1 MNKFLIIFLLAFATC
16 KFDVD
21 KIMLIE
27 YQKFI
32 KKYNKNYKSMDEY
45 LAKFEVF
52 KKNVLES
59 FSRSNP
65 TFKTGVTKFS
75 DMTQEEFAKNYLG
88 LNYADLNKESFE
100 PVTITKFGAAPPSF
114 DWRNEGRVSEVK
126 EQGNCKSC
134 YAFTTIGNLEGLYY
148 AKTKVMTP
156 LSEQMIVDCDNVDR
170 GCHGGLMIDTIE
182 WIKSNGGIMAE
193 KDYPYK
199 GKKGLSCKKKPEKY
213 VDLKVTGYKRLGS
226 TDQIFDCVDENQVK
240 EFLYENGPLIAAVNG
255 DYLKSYTGGIVD
267 VPMEICHYSGINHG
281 VLIVGYGT
289 EGSTNMDYW
298 TVKNSL
304 GKDWGESGYFRIRRG
319 AGTCGI
325 NCYIM
330 TATIE

>member
-32 KKYNKNYKSMDEY
+32 KKYSKNYKSMDEY

-52 KKNVLES
+52 KKNVFES

-88 LNYADLNKESFE
+88 LNYADLNKENFE

-126 EQGNCKSC
+126 EQGNCKAC

-156 LSEQMIVDCDNVDR
+156 LSEQMIVDCDNVDG
-170 GCHGGLMIDTIE
+170 GCRGGLMKDTIE

-226 TDQIFDCVDENQVK
+226 TDRIFDCVDENQIK
-240 EFLYENGPLIAAVNG
+240 EFLYENGPLIAAVNS
-255 DYLKSYTGGIVD
+255 DHLKSYTGGIVD

>member
-1 MNKFLIIFLLAFATC
+1 MKKFLIIFLLAFATC

-52 KKNVLES
+52 KKNVFES

-88 LNYADLNKESFE
+88 LNYADLNKENFE

-126 EQGNCKSC
+126 EQGNCKAC

-156 LSEQMIVDCDNVDR
+156 LSEQMIVDCDNVDG
-170 GCHGGLMIDTIE
+170 GCRGGLMKDTIE

-226 TDQIFDCVDENQVK
+226 TDRIFDCVDENQIK
-240 EFLYENGPLIAAVNG
+240 EFLYENGPLIAAVNS
-255 DYLKSYTGGIVD
+255 DHLKSYTGGIVD

>member
-52 KKNVLES
+52 KKNVFES

-88 LNYADLNKESFE
+88 LNYADLNKENFE
-100 PVTITKFGAAPPSF
+100 AVTITKFGAAPPSF

-126 EQGNCKSC
+126 DQGTCKSC

-156 LSEQMIVDCDNVDR
+156 LSEQMIVDCDNVDG
-170 GCHGGLMIDTIE
+170 GCRGGLMKDTIE

-226 TDQIFDCVDENQVK
+226 TDRIFDCVDENQIK
-240 EFLYENGPLIAAVNG
+240 EFLYENGPLIAAVNS
-255 DYLKSYTGGIVD
+255 DHLKSYTGGIVD

>member
-32 KKYNKNYKSMDEY
+32 KKYSKNYKSMDEY

-52 KKNVLES
+52 KKNVFES

-75 DMTQEEFAKNYLG
+75 DMTQEEFANNYLG
-88 LNYADLNKESFE
+88 LNYADLNKENFE
-100 PVTITKFGAAPPSF
+100 AVTITKFGAAPPSF

-126 EQGNCKSC
+126 EQGNCKAC

-156 LSEQMIVDCDNVDR
+156 LSEQMIVDCDNVDG
-170 GCHGGLMIDTIE
+170 GCRGGLMKDTIE

-226 TDQIFDCVDENQVK
+226 TDRIFDCVDENQIK

-255 DYLKSYTGGIVD
+255 MFLQDYIKGILD
-267 VPMEICHYSGINHG
+267 YPSDICSSAYINHG

>member
-1 MNKFLIIFLLAFATC
+1 MNKFLIILLLAFATC
-16 KFDVD
+16 KFDVE
-21 KIMLIE
+21 KIMFIE
-27 YQKFI
+27 FQKFI

-52 KKNVLES
+52 KKNVFES

-75 DMTQEEFAKNYLG
+75 DMTQEEFAKNYLS
-88 LNYADLNKESFE
+88 LNYVDLNKESFE

-126 EQGNCKSC
+126 DQGTCKSC

-156 LSEQMIVDCDNVDR
+156 LSEQMIVDCDNVDG
-170 GCHGGLMIDTIE
+170 GCRGGLMIDTIE
-182 WIKSNGGIMAE
+182 WIKNNGGIMAE

-226 TDQIFDCVDENQVK
+226 TDRIFDCVDENQIK
-240 EFLYENGPLIAAVNG
+240 EFLYENGPLIAAVNS
-255 DYLKSYTGGIVD
+255 DHLKSYTGGIVD

>member
-1 MNKFLIIFLLAFATC
+1 
-16 KFDVD
+16 
-21 KIMLIE
+21 
-27 YQKFI
+27 
-32 KKYNKNYKSMDEY
+32 
-45 LAKFEVF
+45 
-52 KKNVLES
+52 
-59 FSRSNP
+59 
-65 TFKTGVTKFS
+65 
-75 DMTQEEFAKNYLG
+75 MTQEEFAKNYLS
-88 LNYADLNKESFE
+88 LNYADLNNENFE

-126 EQGNCKSC
+126 DQGTCKSC

-226 TDQIFDCVDENQVK
+226 TDRIFDCVDENQIK

-255 DYLKSYTGGIVD
+255 RFLQDYIKGILDYPSD
-267 VPMEICHYSGINHG
+267 VCSSAYIDHA

>member
-75 DMTQEEFAKNYLG
+75 DMTQEEFAKNYLS

>member
-1 MNKFLIIFLLAFATC
+1 
-16 KFDVD
+16 
-21 KIMLIE
+21 
-27 YQKFI
+27 
-32 KKYNKNYKSMDEY
+32 
-45 LAKFEVF
+45 
-52 KKNVLES
+52 
-59 FSRSNP
+59 
-65 TFKTGVTKFS
+65 
-75 DMTQEEFAKNYLG
+75 MTQEEFAKNYLG
-88 LNYADLNKESFE
+88 LNYADLNKENFE
-100 PVTITKFGAAPPSF
+100 AVTITKFGAAPPSF

-126 EQGNCKSC
+126 EQGNCKAC

-156 LSEQMIVDCDNVDR
+156 LSEQMIVDCDNVDG
-170 GCHGGLMIDTIE
+170 GCRGGLMKDTIE

-213 VDLKVTGYKRLGS
+213 VDLKVTGFKRLGS
-226 TDQIFDCVDENQVK
+226 TAEIFDCVDENQIK

-255 DYLKSYTGGIVD
+255 MFLQDYIKGILD
-267 VPMEICHYSGINHG
+267 YPSDICSSAYINHG

>member
-52 KKNVLES
+52 KKNVFES

-88 LNYADLNKESFE
+88 LNYADLNKENFE
-100 PVTITKFGAAPPSF
+100 AVTITKFGAAPPSF

-126 EQGNCKSC
+126 EQGNCKAC

-156 LSEQMIVDCDNVDR
+156 LSEQMIVDCDNVDG
-170 GCHGGLMIDTIE
+170 GCRGGLMKDTIE

-226 TDQIFDCVDENQVK
+226 TDRIFDCVDENQIK
-240 EFLYENGPLIAAVNG
+240 EFLYENGPLIAAVNS
-255 DYLKSYTGGIVD
+255 DHLKSYTGGIVD